1 MPAQRRIEI
10 TRSSEGGG
18 GSPRVKFDP
27 DPLQAKVWDQIFW
40 TNNDSEP
47 HWPALLKKNGKLNK
61 TFFMP
66 NQIAPNGDTS
76 SVFAPN
82 AEASYTYVCS
92 LHPER
97 PYERGKIEVTES

>member
-1 MPAQRRIEI
+1 MAAQKRIEI
-10 TRSSEGGG
+10 TRSSESA
-18 GSPRVKFDP
+18 SPRVMFDP

-40 TNNDSEP
+40 TNRDSEA
-47 HWPALLKKNGKLNK
+47 HWPALLKKNGELNE

-82 AEASYTYVCS
+82 AKASYTYVCS
-92 LHPER
+92 LHPE
-97 PYERGKIEVTES
+97 ERGTIEVTES